1 MGKYYILLAVG
12 AIFNVLSLGKLIRLV
27 TLRILYPKAT
37 IEQIES
43 FEKNTKRDY
52 YILGKKDKKEI
63 D

>member
-1 MGKYYILLAVG
+1 MKNYFILLAIG
-12 AIFNVLSLGKLIRLV
+12 AVFNVLSLGKLIRIV

-43 FEKNTKRDY
+43 FEKNTKRNY
-52 YILGKKDKKEI
+52 NNLIRKNKKEI